1 MGSLPAEKALER
13 KELDNEGAAALDE
26 DEAVDLGARTVP
38 EPPQPLPGPSA
49 PGLAGRLP
57 QQQLVPA
64 RDGAGLVA

>member
-1 MGSLPAEKALER
+1 M
-13 KELDNEGAAALDE
+13 LDE

-38 EPPQPLPGPSA
+38 ELPEPLPGPPA
-49 PGLAGRLP
+49 PGVAGRLP